1 MIEQLLEGLLLNHY
15 RKGRWCNQISKPS
28 SRRHLNFVVLR
39 VDGKSRRGEFADFF
53 PANKVRIDRRE
64 DDVNQLGI
72 HSHSVSLERALKQGV
87 AD

>member
-15 RKGRWCNQISKPS
+15 RKGRWCNQVSKTPS
-28 SRRHLNFVVLR
+28 LGRLNFVVLR
-39 VDGKSRRGEFADFF
+39 VDGKSRQSELADFF
-53 PANKVRIDRRE
+53 PANKVRVDGGE
-64 DDVNQLGI
+64 DHVNQLGI